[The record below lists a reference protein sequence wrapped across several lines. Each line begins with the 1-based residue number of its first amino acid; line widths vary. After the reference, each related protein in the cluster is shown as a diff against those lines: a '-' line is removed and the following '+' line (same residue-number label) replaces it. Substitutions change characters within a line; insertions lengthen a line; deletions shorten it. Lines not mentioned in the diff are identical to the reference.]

1 MAISSWLS
9 VIARVAVA
17 LAPLLCSAQA
27 WAAHLA
33 QLEVN
38 VAPFPAAKPDDPTPE
53 VLSFVAGNGKG
64 YAWGHAR
71 AFLHTP
77 IAKACAAL
85 RTTDVCRDPK
95 LDEFTVSRGR
105 ESGSLTG
112 FTFHYVVHRIL
123 TIEFDV
129 TWQISAVAG
138 TDAAP
143 VACAARF
150 SKTAGT
156 SFIRL
161 MDGSVLLRARDAA
174 TTEVE
179 LIEHLDATRSG
190 SDSIKSYFSDFFS
203 LLRTAVHH

>member
-1 MAISSWLS
+1 MPISSWLP
-9 VIARVAVA
+9 VVARAALA
-17 LAPLLCSAQA
+17 LAPLFCGAQA
-27 WAAHLA
+27 WAANLG

-53 VLSFVAGNGKG
+53 ILSFVPGNGKG

-71 AFLHTP
+71 AFLHAP

-95 LDEFTVSRGR
+95 LREFTVSPGHD
-105 ESGSLTG
+105 SGSATR
-112 FTFHYVVHRIL
+112 FTIHYVVHRVL

-129 TWQISAVAG
+129 TWQIGVVAG
-138 TDAAP
+138 TDNAP

-179 LIEHLDATRSG
+179 LVEHLDATRSG